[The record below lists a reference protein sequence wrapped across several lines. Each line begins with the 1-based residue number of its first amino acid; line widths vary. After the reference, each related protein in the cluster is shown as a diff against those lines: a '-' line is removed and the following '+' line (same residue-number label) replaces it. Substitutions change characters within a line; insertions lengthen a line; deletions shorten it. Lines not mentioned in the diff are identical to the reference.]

1 MRLSFLSLSPPSSC
15 SFHCFFIYLQGY
27 LPNKLKTLM
36 LLELLVTFTNIY
48 GQMTHSSSIM
58 GLQSP
63 IFEFLNTKKVVLL
76 FIWQKFGNKKITK
89 HPFSSCHYLAD
100 RSFVYLKEKSIQLPS
115 VCLSSDYFAIKDVV
129 YGENYVMHQVLVL
142 DIDSLLE
149 GPLIY
154 MSTLETSY
162 F

>member
-1 MRLSFLSLSPPSSC
+1 M
-15 SFHCFFIYLQGY
+15 H
-27 LPNKLKTLM
+27 K
-36 LLELLVTFTNIY
+36 
-48 GQMTHSSSIM
+48 
-58 GLQSP
+58 
-63 IFEFLNTKKVVLL
+63 
-76 FIWQKFGNKKITK
+76 KFGNKKITK

-154 MSTLETSY
+154 MSTLDEILFLVKCYSKIILLCVAVANLLKKCKIFHEYTTSILTRKCK
-162 F
+162 FPGDLN

>member
-63 IFEFLNTKKVVLL
+63 IFEFLNTKKVELC
-76 FIWQKFGNKKITK
+76 IWQKFGNKKITK

-115 VCLSSDYFAIKDVV
+115 VSFKWLLAIKDVV